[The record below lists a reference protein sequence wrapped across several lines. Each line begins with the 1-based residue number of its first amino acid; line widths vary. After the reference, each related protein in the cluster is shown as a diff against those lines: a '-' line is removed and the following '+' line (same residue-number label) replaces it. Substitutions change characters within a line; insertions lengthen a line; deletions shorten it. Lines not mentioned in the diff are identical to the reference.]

1 MVAPH
6 RLQGWRWNWPL
17 FFFFPSALSKLAHCV
32 VSYTLAREIFNI
44 FINKQYLRINILA
57 RYPIFSVKVRNVI
70 LSEAQK
76 QITCF
81 HKFQHLLK
89 SPLSLTDSW
98 FLKTSYLWPPPIP
111 PDPASVIHHSPNQNV
126 SNRQHCEMSDS
137 ITWRLGHQDSRPRSI
152 NRHHWL
158 ARGNCLQP
166 SSELL

>member
-70 LSEAQK
+70 LSGAQK

-81 HKFQHLLK
+81 HKIQHLLK

-126 SNRQHCEMSDS
+126 SDRQHCEMSDS